1 MRRFDD
7 FATLNNPR
15 DCGRGAPDPC
25 VESYADPPAAPER
38 GLAQRFFTLSEA
50 GRIFGKSARTMR
62 SWADGGQLRTVSIG
76 RVRYV
81 TEAEIARLAHG
92 GDG

>member
-1 MRRFDD
+1 MDCFNGFSSYHHALNGTPCAADATAMPHADTAAGPARRF
-7 FATLNNPR
+7 F
-15 DCGRGAPDPC
+15 
-25 VESYADPPAAPER
+25 S
-38 GLAQRFFTLSEA
+38 LSEA

-81 TEAEIARLAHG
+81 TEAEIARLANG
-92 GDG
+92 GEG